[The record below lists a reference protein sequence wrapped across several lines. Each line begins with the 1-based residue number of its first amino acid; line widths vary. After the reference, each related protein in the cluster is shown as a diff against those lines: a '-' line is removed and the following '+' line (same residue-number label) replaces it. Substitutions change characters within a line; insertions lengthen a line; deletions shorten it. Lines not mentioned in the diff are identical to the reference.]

1 MKFAHFADCH
11 IGGWRDERLKEL
23 SIQSFEK
30 AVEVCIKENTAFVLI
45 AGDLFNNALPSIDVL
60 KRAANAL
67 NKLREHDIAVYCI
80 AGSHDYSVSGK
91 TILEV
96 LENAGLIEDVA
107 KFQDNKLRFT
117 IDKTNTKI
125 TGIMGL
131 KGSLEYSYY
140 NNLNRKELEQESGF
154 KIFMFHTTIDEYK
167 PKEFENISGLNLN
180 KLPKGFNYYAGG
192 HVHYILERDYDK
204 GKLVYPGP
212 LFPNNFSELEEYK
225 NGGFYLV
232 DVNHNAHDNNHDLD
246 LKYVK
251 IKLKDVKVFSIN
263 AENKNIEY
271 VEKEIGKIDDF
282 EDKII
287 LLRIYGCLKEGK
299 ISDINLRG
307 LTDKFK
313 DAYAVLKNTSKLTSK
328 EFEEI
333 YIEDDVNI
341 EENMINNLEDT
352 GFNEIITSLVEAL
365 NKEKYEDEK
374 NVDFEKRVLRDVLEI
389 LRIK

>member
-23 SIQSFEK
+23 SIQSFER
-30 AVEVCIKENTAFVLI
+30 AVDVCIKENTAFVLI

-60 KRAANAL
+60 KRAANSL
-67 NKLREHDIAVYCI
+67 NKLREHDINVYCI
-80 AGSHDYSVSGK
+80 AGSHDYSFSGK
-91 TILEV
+91 TILGV

-107 KFQDNKLRFT
+107 KFQDNKLKFT

-131 KGSLEYSYY
+131 RGSLEYSYY
-140 NNLNRKELEQESGF
+140 DNLNKKELEQESGF

-167 PKEFENISGLNLN
+167 PKEFENISGLNLS

-212 LFPNNFSELEEYK
+212 LFPNNFSELEDYK

-232 DVNHNAHDNNHDLD
+232 DVNHNNQNLD
-246 LKYVK
+246 LKYIK
-251 IKLKDVKVFSIN
+251 IKIKDVKCYDIN
-263 AENKNIEY
+263 AENKTIEH
-271 VEKEIGKIDDF
+271 VEKEINKIDEFD
-282 EDKII
+282 DKII
-287 LLRIYGCLKEGK
+287 LIRIHGCLKEGK
-299 ISDINLRG
+299 VSDIDFKRLFER
-307 LTDKFK
+307 LK
-313 DAYAVLKNTSKLTSK
+313 DAYIILKNTSKLTSK

-333 YIEDDVNI
+333 NVEQEGNI
-341 EENMINNLEDT
+341 EEIMINSLEEND
-352 GFNEIITSLVEAL
+352 FKEIIPDLMDAL
-365 NKEKYEDEK
+365 NKEKHEDEK
-374 NVDFEKRVLRDVLEI
+374 NVDFEKRILKDVLEI
-389 LRIK
+389 FKIKG